1 MNINQLEYFVAATRH
16 ASFSLAAK
24 ELYVTPQTVSK
35 AIGDLEEELQEPLFE
50 RKGRRVE
57 PTSFGLAFALQ
68 AQEVISGYGDLQAI
82 AHDHPLHAADEGS
95 IALFVA
101 SSPCR
106 GSVLHGG
113 DFEAFRAS
121 HPRIKLSLAYA
132 RVDMCLEALRCGF
145 ADAALIPGHLNDRRC
160 VCLKVLSCTL
170 RIAVA
175 RTNPLASRRCLGPE
189 DLHGTAV
196 AAFEDAAE
204 LCGVLM
210 ARLQDRGVQPRYVSV
225 PDRPEDYARF
235 LEESNG
241 MVLVIEDPALDEQ
254 LPSAVRLPF
263 ASQHF
268 TSLPVCLA
276 YEKGRDNPALLSIE
290 RYLLAAS

>member
-16 ASFSLAAK
+16 ANFSVAAK
-24 ELYVTPQTVSK
+24 ELYVTPQTISK
-35 AIGDLEEELQEPLFE
+35 AVGDLEDELQEPLFE
-50 RKGRRVE
+50 RRGRHVV

-95 IALFVA
+95 ITLFVA

-106 GSVLHGG
+106 GSVLHASDLE
-113 DFEAFRAS
+113 DFKTS
-121 HPRIKLSLAYA
+121 HPHIRLSVAYA
-132 RVDMCLEALRCGF
+132 TADMCIDAMRSGF
-145 ADAALIPGHLNDRRC
+145 ADAILIPGHLSDRHC
-160 VCLKVLSCTL
+160 VCLKVLSCSL

-175 RTNPLASRRCLGPE
+175 RTNPLASRRCLSPE
-189 DLHGTAV
+189 DLHGVAV
-196 AAFEDAAE
+196 AALEDSVE
-204 LCGVLM
+204 LCGILM
-210 ARLQDRGVQPRYVSV
+210 ARLRDRGVRPRYVHV
-225 PDRPEDYARF
+225 PERPEDYESF
-235 LEESNG
+235 MEEGGG

-263 ASQHF
+263 ASQRF

-276 YEKGRDNPALLSIE
+276 YEKGRDNAALLCIE
-290 RYLLAAS
+290 RYLLAAG